1 MPPRT
6 YVIGGSPLKKATT
19 LSNDDLIPPPAASPS
34 PRKGR
39 RAAATSAISRNE
51 GLISSSPDRPGA
63 AEDDSDRDF
72 ETSPTVAAKPKRK
85 YTRKTDASLTATPSR
100 KRSTARTPK
109 TPTNGAPTPRRRA
122 AADQSA
128 RRKSM
133 HAMIERANADELD
146 SDDERLGL
154 ARHIYGSSTESES
167 GSANDEEDDEAKMS
181 GSEPA
186 PATPSRKRSRK
197 AAAAKDGKLPKKRGR
212 RPKEPT
218 PEPSRDQPPHEIY
231 FFHNKPGRA
240 TTSNSTLGD
249 LELLTPDEYFTLA
262 RDLADPHAGDVAFL
276 QALHEESFPQW
287 AFELAE
293 GFSLCLFGMG
303 SKRALMRRFATFLS
317 RHTAGSSTRAAKRRI
332 VMVNGF
338 ARAMAARDLLNTIW
352 ASLELNQRPASA
364 QPAALLADVLRAL
377 ASRSE
382 TLTVLVNSV
391 DAPPLRKPAL
401 QAVLAALA
409 TSPHVEMVVS
419 ADSPDFAILWDVGQR
434 SAFRFAFHDATTLAP
449 FAPPEI
455 EPVDEVHELL
465 GRANRRIGGKE
476 GVTFVLKS
484 LTQNAKGLYLLL
496 LAEVLAAMDDAPS
509 GQASG
514 SGSAADNPGIEY
526 RMLFNKAVEAFVCP
540 SSEMAFRQLLKE
552 FHDHQMITSTRDA
565 LGTEL
570 ISTPFRRE
578 EMEAILEE
586 IAA

>member
-1 MPPRT
+1 MHRT
-6 YVIGGSPLKKATT
+6 FVVGGSPLKKSTT
-19 LSNDDLIPPPAASPS
+19 LLNDDLTAPPAAS
-34 PRKGR
+34 KGR
-39 RAAATSAISRNE
+39 RRAAINAVSRNE
-51 GLISSSPDRPGA
+51 GLLSSSPERLGA
-63 AEDDSDRDF
+63 AEDDSDGEF
-72 ETSPTVAAKPKRK
+72 KTSPTVVAKPKRK
-85 YTRKTDASLTATPSR
+85 YTRKATTTDPNLTATPSK

-109 TPTNGAPTPRRRA
+109 TPTTNGAPTPRRRA

-133 HAMIERANADELD
+133 RTMIERANADDLD

-154 ARHIYGSSTESES
+154 AQHIYGSSTDSELGL
-167 GSANDEEDDEAKMS
+167 GSNDDENEDEEDGLSED
-181 GSEPA
+181 GSA
-186 PATPSRKRSRK
+186 TATPSRKRGRK
-197 AAAAKDGKLPKKRGR
+197 GKASATKSSTIRKKPGR
-212 RPKEPT
+212 RAKEPT
-218 PEPSRDQPPHEIY
+218 PEPPRDLPPHEMY

-240 TTSNSTLGD
+240 TTSNATLGD
-249 LELLTPDEYFTLA
+249 LELLTPDEYFALA
-262 RDLADPHAGDVAFL
+262 RDLADPHAGDMAFL
-276 QALHEESFPQW
+276 QALHEESFTQW

-293 GFSLCLFGMG
+293 GFSICLFGMG
-303 SKRALMRRFATFLS
+303 SKRALMRRLAAYLA
-317 RHTAGSSTRAAKRRI
+317 RHGSSGNRGTRNRI

-338 ARAMAARDLLNTIW
+338 ARAITTRDLLNTVW
-352 ASLELNQRPASA
+352 ASLEMSHRPASG
-364 QPAALLADVLRAL
+364 QPAALLADTLHTLALRD
-377 ASRSE
+377 E

-391 DAPPLRKPAL
+391 DASPMRKSGM
-401 QAVLAALA
+401 QAALAALA
-409 TSPHVEMVVS
+409 ASPHVQMVVS

-496 LAEVLAAMDDAPS
+496 LAEVLAAMDDVAP
-509 GQASG
+509 
-514 SGSAADNPGIEY
+514 GSAVENPVIEY

-578 EMEAILEE
+578 EMEAILED
-586 IAA
+586 IAS